1 MYIYMLQ
8 AAQKEAQ
15 QQDGKKQRK
24 KAGKRAAESMD
35 TSKQKSPQQ
44 QQQQKVG
51 DKRKRV
57 RKAHVFLTMMEMRK
71 KMCPVL
77 LTRDKK
83 VCFDPLS
90 HKVGVK
96 ISEVS

>member
-1 MYIYMLQ
+1 MYMCIFQ

-35 TSKQKSPQQ
+35 TSKQKSPQLQ
-44 QQQQKVG
+44 HQQKVG

-57 RKAHVFLTMMEMRK
+57 RKAHVFYDDDGDEEEDVSSTPHKRQK
-71 KMCPVL
+71 GL
-77 LTRDKK
+77 L
-83 VCFDPLS
+83 
-90 HKVGVK
+90 
-96 ISEVS
+96 